1 MRNNLTLSARNF
13 FGEENLDRV
22 HLLRKDASWLEAR
35 LTDPGSVFLPF
46 QNLQPLLTEERQL
59 VPLSAHDL
67 QVQDLPIAPVL
78 LGVREERAYFAVD
91 LPKTNGLLLASATFQ
106 DLREATLQIP
116 RPDSSLLAY
125 AKAMLYW
132 NRQHQFCGVCGD
144 PTLSEEAGHMRQCTN
159 PECHTHHFPRTD
171 TAVITMVTCQDKG
184 LLARQASWPQGMYAS
199 IAGFLEPGETLEH
212 AVAREVQEEIGL
224 KANVVQYH
232 SSQPWPFPA
241 SIMVGFTAEV
251 ESTNL
256 HLDPQ
261 EIEDARW
268 FTRQELKELVTSGE
282 IKLPPALSISY
293 QLIQDWLTE
302 KDNV

>member
-1 MRNNLTLSARNF
+1 MRNNLALSARNY

-35 LTDPGSVFLPF
+35 LRDPGSVFLPF
-46 QNLQPLLTEERQL
+46 RNLQPLLTEERQL

-67 QVQDLPIAPVL
+67 QVRDLPIAPVL

-91 LPKTNGLLLASATFQ
+91 LPKTHGLLLDTGTFQ
-106 DLREATLQIP
+106 DLRDATLQIP
-116 RPDSSLLAY
+116 RADSSLLAY

-132 NRQHQFCGVCGD
+132 NRQHQFCGVCGA

-159 PECHTHHFPRTD
+159 PDCQTHHFPRTD

-224 KANVVQYH
+224 KVNVVQYH

-251 ESTNL
+251 ESTHM

-268 FTRQELKELVTSGE
+268 FTRQELKELVASGE

-293 QLIQDWLTE
+293 RLIQDWLTE